1 MGQSHLNVARR
12 FRVPAASTGDAPVAV
27 VGFVCAQRAS
37 LEQHADE
44 LSRELEDARRSA
56 SARSLELTAM
66 ERCLA
71 SAKAEAAAADAQLE
85 HCRAHMARQREEHA
99 READALHA
107 KVRRVWGG
115 RRYRA
120 HG

>member
-1 MGQSHLNVARR
+1 M
-12 FRVPAASTGDAPVAV
+12 
-27 VGFVCAQRAS
+27 CAQRAS

-44 LSRELEDARRSA
+44 LSRELEDARKSA

-85 HCRAHMARQREEHA
+85 HCRAHMARQRDEHA

-107 KVRRVWGG
+107 KVRRVCVWAGVNA
-115 RRYRA
+115 RTAEAVEVSNWRA
-120 HG
+120 MARGTQSTFLR